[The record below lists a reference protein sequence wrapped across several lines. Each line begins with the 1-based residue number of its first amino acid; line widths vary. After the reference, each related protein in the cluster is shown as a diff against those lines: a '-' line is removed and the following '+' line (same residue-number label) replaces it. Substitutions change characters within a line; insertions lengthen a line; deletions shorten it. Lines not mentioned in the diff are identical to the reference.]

1 VDKPGSGIALCDIGM
16 QGMLDE
22 LMKQFI
28 SPLSTGY
35 ILIYTSDLLSNFICR

>member
-1 VDKPGSGIALCDIGM
+1 MPNTIDKPGSGVGISEIGM

-35 ILIYTSDLLSNFICR
+35 KLIYLYIPLAN